1 MQTQTT
7 KYNVGYYVSK
17 LIKIIDIFIHSK
29 STNFLKIEN
38 LKKCYIICHNLF
50 R

>member
-17 LIKIIDIFIHSK
+17 LMKIIDIFIHSK
-29 STNFLKIEN
+29 RTNLKKNEN
-38 LKKCYIICHNLF
+38 LEKCYIICQNLF